1 MKREQHKQD
10 PNNRGEDAAE
20 VGGVAEVGGEV
31 GGVAEVGA
39 DKEEDKPVKKA
50 RRWVSMRRLTHRK
63 REVDAVVGEGGS
75 AEELML
81 CRERDHQYLE
91 DAAAEAAADAA
102 EDRLFIFFAS

>member
-20 VGGVAEVGGEV
+20 VGGVAEVG
-31 GGVAEVGA
+31 A
-39 DKEEDKPVKKA
+39 DKEEDKPVKKDRQPEVS
-50 RRWVSMRRLTHRK
+50 RRRFAQRAQSKTQ
-63 REVDAVVGEGGS
+63 VDAAEDGS

-91 DAAAEAAADAA
+91 DAVAEAAADAA

>member
-1 MKREQHKQD
+1 MSRSRERHKQD
-10 PNNRGEDAAE
+10 PDNRGGDAVE
-20 VGGVAEVGGEV
+20 VGVEV

-39 DKEEDKPVKKA
+39 DKEVVKGA
-50 RRWVSMRRLTHRK
+50 RQDHRAEVSRRRLTHRK
-63 REVDAVVGEGGS
+63 REVGGVVGEGGS